1 MKRLFHLGLAALV
14 AASLYVPASA
24 RQGNHSHGA
33 GKSTGPAKSL
43 PSESSKASTRSNK
56 GGKVKGFER
65 AEEAQ
70 EMNKGADA
78 QRGFTVAPGVEKAEA
93 KQAGKTTVKG
103 GKKNHT
109 AQGNKNN

>member
-1 MKRLFHLGLAALV
+1 MKTLFHLGLAALV
-14 AASLYVPASA
+14 AASLSVPASA

-43 PSESSKASTRSNK
+43 PSESSKASARSNK
-56 GGKVKGFER
+56 GGKVKGLER

-70 EMNKGADA
+70 EMNKADA
-78 QRGFTVAPGVEKAEA
+78 QRGFTVAPGVEKAEG

-103 GKKNHT
+103 GKKSHAT
-109 AQGNKNN
+109 QGNKNN